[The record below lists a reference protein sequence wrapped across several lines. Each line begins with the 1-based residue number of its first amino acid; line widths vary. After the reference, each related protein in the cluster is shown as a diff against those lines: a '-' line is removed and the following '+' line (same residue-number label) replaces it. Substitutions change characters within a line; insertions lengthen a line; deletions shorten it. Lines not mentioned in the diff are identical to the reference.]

1 MKGDPCARVPDG
13 RDSMVLKAGILT
25 PWTGMKSA
33 VQYRQQGIIQQRAK
47 SNNINRFLQAFAD
60 NTQHKQAGTEI

>member
-13 RDSMVLKAGILT
+13 RDGMVLKAGILT

-33 VQYRQQGIIQQRAK
+33 VQPRQQGIIKTLTR
-47 SNNINRFLQAFAD
+47 SNNIHRFLQAFAD
-60 NTQHKQAGTEI
+60 NTQHKQAGTKI

>member
-1 MKGDPCARVPDG
+1 
-13 RDSMVLKAGILT
+13 MVLKAGILT

-33 VQYRQQGIIQQRAK
+33 VQYRQQGIIQQRAR
-47 SNNINRFLQAFAD
+47 SNNTHRFLQAFAD